1 MADENTVPVKPEK
14 KIFTRLLKLSWQ
26 YRAGCIKV
34 IILQTLLLAF
44 EICGLALIGVGVDYI
59 KFVAVTTNSHELRHA
74 GIYSMTG
81 SKTLHEDAHSGII
94 AYAVSKTPSWPFH
107 IKPPAE
113 WTTIEILIAI
123 AIANI
128 ILALVRY
135 FLTYQCSI
143 AVVKLLQ
150 QGIVVDLRSKIYEKL
165 QRLSFRFFD
174 SRTSGTLINRV
185 TGDVQSVRLFIDGVI
200 IQGVVIIISLTV
212 YVSYMVMIHA
222 GLTLACMIAVPLMW
236 VLSVY
241 FSKKLKPAYIKDRD
255 NVDKMILDMVESVQG
270 IHVVKGF
277 AREKEE
283 LVKLA
288 ADNKVVLGQ
297 KMKIFWFVSIFHP
310 LIDMLSQLN
319 IIVLLAFGGY
329 LVILDKLPL
338 GTGLIV
344 FLGLLQRFSGRVNT
358 LAGLVDHL
366 QQSVAAAGRVFEIL
380 DAPIDI
386 QSPVNPLKI
395 KKATGA
401 VSFKGVSFEYNPGER
416 VLDKID
422 FDIKPGQFVGILGT
436 TGSGKST
443 ILSLIPRF
451 YDVNMGTVMVDGKD
465 VRKYDID
472 DLRRQIG
479 IVFQES
485 FLFSNTIASNI
496 SFGHPDATRDEV
508 IRAAKIA
515 AVHDFIITLPKGY
528 DTVIGEAGSDL
539 SGGQKQR
546 LAIARSIL
554 LDPPIFL
561 LDDPTASVDPET
573 EKEIFEG
580 IDGAMKGRTTFM
592 VTNRISMLKRS
603 DIVLVMHRGQIIQ
616 HGTHEELIKAKG
628 HYRRSAVIQS
638 EFEKAQQEFPLK
650 AEGS

>member
-1 MADENTVPVKPEK
+1 MMEDKTEPVKPEK
-14 KIFTRLLKLSWQ
+14 KIFNRLLRLSWQ

-34 IILQTLLLAF
+34 IVFQVLLLAF
-44 EICGLALIGVGVDYI
+44 EIFGLALIGVGVDYI
-59 KFVAVTTNSHELRHA
+59 KFVATTTISHEMRNSGICSSGNIKYLQEDAHA
-74 GIYSMTG
+74 GIIPYV
-81 SKTLHEDAHSGII
+81 IP
-94 AYAVSKTPSWPFH
+94 KTPSWPFH

-128 ILALVRY
+128 IFALVRY

-150 QGIVVDLRSKIYEKL
+150 QGIVVDLRSKIYSKL

-200 IQGVVIIISLTV
+200 IQGVVILISIAV
-212 YVSYMVMIHA
+212 YLSYMLMIHVK
-222 GLTLACMIAVPLMW
+222 LTFVCMLAVPFMW
-236 VLSVY
+236 VLSAY

-255 NVDKMILDMVESVQG
+255 NVDKMILDMVERVQG

-277 AREKEE
+277 ARENEE

-288 ADNKVVLGQ
+288 EDNKSVRDQ
-297 KMKIFWFVSIFHP
+297 KWKIFGFVSLFHP
-310 LIDMLSQLN
+310 LIDMLAQFN
-319 IIVLLAFGGY
+319 VIVLLAYGGY
-329 LVILDKLPL
+329 LVIIDELPL

-358 LAGLVDHL
+358 LAGIVDHL
-366 QQSVAAAGRVFEIL
+366 QQSVAAASRVFEIL
-380 DAPIDI
+380 DAPIEI
-386 QSPVNPLKI
+386 QSPENPVKMER
-395 KKATGA
+395 AAGA

-416 VLDKID
+416 VLDHID
-422 FDIKPGQFVGILGT
+422 FEIKPGQFVGILGT

-443 ILSLIPRF
+443 LLSLIPRF
-451 YDVNMGTVMVDGKD
+451 YDVKMGAVLLDGKD
-465 VRKYDID
+465 VRKYDVD

-496 SFGHPDATRDEV
+496 SFGHPSATRDEV

-515 AVHDFIITLPKGY
+515 AVHDFIMTLPQGY

-554 LDPPIFL
+554 LDPPLFL

-592 VTNRISMLKRS
+592 VTNRISVLKRS
-603 DIVLVMHRGQIIQ
+603 DVVLVMHRGQIIQ
-616 HGTHEELIKAKG
+616 RGTHDELIKAKG
-628 HYRRSAVIQS
+628 HYRRSAIIQS
-638 EFEKAQQEFPLK
+638 EFEKSQTDGTVAKET
-650 AEGS
+650 A